1 MLAFQITHA
10 HPTYNERGKNRNP
23 DHIYVFENDSTNVM
37 LALPIETETI
47 RYFIS
52 YKRIETEN
60 FIRF

>member
-1 MLAFQITHA
+1 MLAFQITH
-10 HPTYNERGKNRNP
+10 ERGKNRNP